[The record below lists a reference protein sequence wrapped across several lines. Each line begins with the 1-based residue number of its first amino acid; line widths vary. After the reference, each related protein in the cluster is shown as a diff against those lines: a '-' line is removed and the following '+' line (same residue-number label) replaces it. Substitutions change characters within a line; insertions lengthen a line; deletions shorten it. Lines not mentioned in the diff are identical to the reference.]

1 MGTLSLS
8 QFLLLVGVTTAAAT
22 INGALGHGFSTLTV
36 PVALL
41 WIAQRLLN
49 PVLVLLEVVLN
60 LWAFLMS
67 LGDFPAVAKRVK
79 PIAISLLPGI
89 LIGALVLRFV
99 PAGPLKVATYALLLP
114 LALWQALGKLP
125 DRAPQPV
132 AYGAVTGLLYGL
144 TTISGPVLSLYFH
157 HHRIPKTEYRAAISF
172 LRLVESSVSAL
183 ALLALGLLGAS
194 TVKATMPLLPGVV
207 AGLLLGQLLMRWIP
221 EGAFRRFVALFNVFA
236 LSFGLSRLLQPLG
249 LPLWIGLLLWLL
261 PTAWVLRASLRS
273 VPAPEPEP
281 GPAQE
286 AA

>member
-49 PVLVLLEVVLN
+49 PVLVLLEVILN

-67 LGDFPAVAKRVK
+67 LGDFPAVAKRVR
-79 PIAISLLPGI
+79 PIALALLPGI

-99 PAGPLKVATYALLLP
+99 PGGPLKIATYALLLP
-114 LALWQALGKLP
+114 LALWQALGK
-125 DRAPQPV
+125 APRHVPKPV
-132 AYGAVTGLLYGL
+132 VYGAATGLLYGL

-157 HHRIPKTEYRAAISF
+157 HHRTPKAEYRAAISF
-172 LRLVESSVSAL
+172 LRLVESTVSAI
-183 ALLALGLLGAS
+183 ALLALGLLGGS
-194 TVKATMPLLPGVV
+194 TVKSALPLLPGVI
-207 AGLLLGQLLMRWIP
+207 AGLLLGQLLLRWIP
-221 EGAFRRFVALFNVFA
+221 EGSFRRFCALFNVFA
-236 LSFGLSRLLQPLG
+236 LSFGLSRLLQSIG
-249 LPLWIGLLLWLL
+249 LPLAAGLALWVV
-261 PTAWVLRASLRS
+261 PTAWVLWTSFRPS
-273 VPAPEPEP
+273 PEPI
-281 GPAQE
+281 QE